1 MQEMETHVCSLGQKV
16 PLEQEMATQ
25 SHILAWKNARAE
37 EPGGLQSMG
46 LHRVWQDRVN
56 EHTSSGNIL
65 YGMLLNWDLSHVF
78 LVVKLELQVLG
89 KKIIQKLP
97 FSSHLIKGICC
108 QRDSSDFSTVK
119 LLFSPSF
126 HITLLENHNAWYTLK
141 EWRVM
146 IHLTES
152 GVPHELFGIL
162 LLGRLVYSFFF
173 TYWLIYF
180 LHIDSQLFL
189 HHQLESLSFNHWIFF
204 AFL

>member
-89 KKIIQKLP
+89 KKIIQKSALLITSYQRNLLSTWLIRFLYCKVIIFP
-97 FSSHLIKGICC
+97 LFSYYSLRKSQCMVHTKGMESYDPSHWEWRTTWIIWN
-108 QRDSSDFSTVK
+108 SSTWETCLFFFLYLLTY
-119 LLFSPSF
+119 LLF
-126 HITLLENHNAWYTLK
+126 A
-141 EWRVM
+141 
-146 IHLTES
+146 
-152 GVPHELFGIL
+152 
-162 LLGRLVYSFFF
+162 
-173 TYWLIYF
+173 YW
-180 LHIDSQLFL
+180 
-189 HHQLESLSFNHWIFF
+189 
-204 AFL
+204 